1 MLTIDSLVEKFSSFM
16 WGTPLLVLLLG
27 GGLFFTFYS
36 RFTPFR
42 FFRHAF
48 MILIGKY
55 DSEDDPG
62 DISHFQALSSALAS
76 TVGMGN
82 ISGVAIAIHTG
93 GPGAIFWMW
102 LSAIL
107 GMSTKFFT
115 CTLSILYRGKDDQ
128 GRVMGGPMYYIET
141 GLGKKFKPLAIWF
154 SLAGLF
160 GCLAPFQSNQ
170 LTQIIRDEVFK
181 QQGLFAGDAIV
192 GNLLVG
198 IVISLVVA
206 SVIFGG
212 IKRIGLVASRMVPMM
227 VSLYMLAG
235 VTILVKHYAEI
246 PEMFMFILKDAFT
259 GDAVLGGALG
269 AVIITGIRRAAF
281 SNEAGIGTE
290 AMAHGAARTKEPV
303 REGLVA
309 MIGPFIDTIIVC
321 SVTAFAIL
329 FSGMWQA
336 GSTNG
341 VTLTTQAFSHE
352 LGELGRY
359 ILMICV
365 IIFSLSTMIGYS
377 YYGSKCT
384 SYLFGSRYKKYYRI
398 FYVLV
403 LAFASIITLDV
414 AINFIDGMYAL
425 MAIPTMIST
434 LLLAP
439 RVMREARRYFGSM
452 DHYGYK

>member
-141 GLGKKFKPLAIWF
+141 GLGKKCIL
-154 SLAGLF
+154 SE
-160 GCLAPFQSNQ
+160 Q
-170 LTQIIRDEVFK
+170 LR
-181 QQGLFAGDAIV
+181 AH
-192 GNLLVG
+192 
-198 IVISLVVA
+198 S
-206 SVIFGG
+206 
-212 IKRIGLVASRMVPMM
+212 M
-227 VSLYMLAG
+227 
-235 VTILVKHYAEI
+235 IL
-246 PEMFMFILKDAFT
+246 
-259 GDAVLGGALG
+259 
-269 AVIITGIRRAAF
+269 
-281 SNEAGIGTE
+281 
-290 AMAHGAARTKEPV
+290 
-303 REGLVA
+303 
-309 MIGPFIDTIIVC
+309 
-321 SVTAFAIL
+321 
-329 FSGMWQA
+329 
-336 GSTNG
+336 
-341 VTLTTQAFSHE
+341 
-352 LGELGRY
+352 
-359 ILMICV
+359 
-365 IIFSLSTMIGYS
+365 
-377 YYGSKCT
+377 
-384 SYLFGSRYKKYYRI
+384 
-398 FYVLV
+398 
-403 LAFASIITLDV
+403 
-414 AINFIDGMYAL
+414 
-425 MAIPTMIST
+425 
-434 LLLAP
+434 
-439 RVMREARRYFGSM
+439 
-452 DHYGYK
+452 